1 MDQGAAGL
9 LVTLLPFIG
18 IIVLFYFLLIR
29 PQQKQQK
36 RVREMHASLQRGDK
50 IITIGG
56 MHGVIDSIDESVVVL
71 LVNDNRKL
79 TYDRSAI
86 REVVQSD

>member
-1 MDQGAAGL
+1 MEG
-9 LVTLLPFIG
+9 LVTFLPLVLL
-18 IIVLFYFLLIR
+18 IVVFYFFLIR

-36 RVREMHASLQRGDK
+36 RVREMHAALQRGDK

-56 MHGVIDSIDESVVVL
+56 MHGVIDSIDESAVVL

-79 TYDRSAI
+79 TFDRSAV

>member
-1 MDQGAAGL
+1 MEL
-9 LVTLLPFIG
+9 LVSMLPFIA

-36 RVREMHASLQRGDK
+36 RVREMHANLQRGDK

-56 MHGVIDSIDESVVVL
+56 LHGVIDSIDESVVVL

-79 TYDRSAI
+79 TYDRTAI